1 MDVINQ
7 TWSPM
12 YELKNVF
19 DVFLPQLLMYP
30 NPSDPL
36 NGEAAHLMMTNKD
49 KFDETVSKKL
59 LKFLRLLILKLSNRS
74 RNTSKSMAHSST
86 SVALLMEMVLKRI
99 MKENKMGKINLMLV
113 VNSAKHLTLNIMMPI
128 LMATWSRTMKRKKI

>member
-1 MDVINQ
+1 
-7 TWSPM
+7 
-12 YELKNVF
+12 
-19 DVFLPQLLMYP
+19 
-30 NPSDPL
+30 
-36 NGEAAHLMMTNKD
+36 
-49 KFDETVSKKL
+49 
-59 LKFLRLLILKLSNRS
+59 
-74 RNTSKSMAHSST
+74 MAHSST

>member
-49 KFDETVSKKL
+49 KFDETVSRKL
-59 LKFLRLLILKLSNRS
+59 LKYFKAFKPQTFPIGQEIRQKVWLTR
-74 RNTSKSMAHSST
+74 AH
-86 SVALLMEMVLKRI
+86 R
-99 MKENKMGKINLMLV
+99 
-113 VNSAKHLTLNIMMPI
+113 
-128 LMATWSRTMKRKKI
+128 